1 MQVQQKQ
8 FTGLV
13 ADLMPNIRLMR
24 FVGHFLNK
32 FSNGSAFLNKMY
44 SLTHLMLMLMQF
56 VFIIV
61 NLALNTSEV
70 NELTAN
76 TVTTLHFTHTI
87 TKFCYLAMNNKNF
100 YRTFNIWNQSNSH
113 PLFAESDARYHS
125 IALAKMRKNLYMITG
140 LTLATV
146 AGKFLKSRH
155 NIDFGFSFQHFPH
168 LITFPNFC
176 LVFQMEPNSAWSVIT
191 FFGESVAGRFDKET
205 NETFFVEVPRLP
217 FKSYYPW
224 NAMSG
229 IAYMGSFA
237 FQVTKHGGR
246 KTLEKGQFPIDSRE
260 HTHSN
265 QILSIFHRFTTCSS
279 RCWPVTSL
287 MSFSAHGFASLANNC
302 AT

>member
-1 MQVQQKQ
+1 MVLFCQCQNDRLSYLMTKNLTAFFLSFFTNLDKSYCFVLFYFFCFHSGHQFAMQMQVQQKQ

-32 FSNGSAFLNKMY
+32 FSNGSAFLNKVY
-44 SLTHLMLMLMQF
+44 SMIHLILMLLQF
-56 VFIIV
+56 ICIIV

-87 TKFCYLAMNNKNF
+87 TKFCYLAINNKGF

-146 AGKFLKSRH
+146 ACKFI
-155 NIDFGFSFQHFPH
+155 N
-168 LITFPNFC
+168 
-176 LVFQMEPNSAWSVIT
+176 
-191 FFGESVAGRFDKET
+191 
-205 NETFFVEVPRLP
+205 
-217 FKSYYPW
+217 
-224 NAMSG
+224 
-229 IAYMGSFA
+229 
-237 FQVTKHGGR
+237 KHTALLYG
-246 KTLEKGQFPIDSRE
+246 
-260 HTHSN
+260 
-265 QILSIFHRFTTCSS
+265 
-279 RCWPVTSL
+279 V
-287 MSFSAHGFASLANNC
+287 
-302 AT
+302 